1 MTTPAVTATATD
13 GLTAR
18 RWALGQVPDWPEE
31 ARQRLE
37 TVVGELVANALE
49 HGRPPVG
56 LRLERPGD
64 DRRLRLTVRDHGSG
78 PRPGHDAHPRGP
90 RERGRGL
97 AIVRSVGGELRSTRD
112 GDGYEVQVELG
123 P

>member
-1 MTTPAVTATATD
+1 MTTPSVATTAID
-13 GLTAR
+13 GRRAR
-18 RWALGQVPDWPEE
+18 RWALQQVPDWPEG

-49 HGRPPVG
+49 HGRPPVA
-56 LRLERPGD
+56 LQLERPGNG
-64 DRRLRLTVRDHGSG
+64 RWVRLTVRDHGTG
-78 PRPGHDAHPRGP
+78 PRPGHDPRLHEP

-97 AIVRSVGGELRSTRD
+97 AIVRSVAGALRSSRVPE
-112 GDGYEVQVELG
+112 GYEVQVELG

>member
-1 MTTPAVTATATD
+1 MTTPTVTTTATD
-13 GLTAR
+13 GHGAR
-18 RWALGQVPDWPEE
+18 RWALRQVPDWPEE

-56 LRLERPGD
+56 LQLERPGT

-78 PRPGHDAHPRGP
+78 PRPGHDDRPRGP

-97 AIVRSVGGELRSTRD
+97 AIVRSVGGELRSTRHR
-112 GDGYEVQVELG
+112 DGYEVQVELV